1 MFPSP
6 TGPQQGVL
14 PVFRMMHE
22 SETCLTEP
30 LHGATRLKILINM
43 ISSTCSLLCSRLKG
57 N

>member
-6 TGPQQGVL
+6 TGLQKGVL
-14 PVFRMMHE
+14 QVFRMMHK

-30 LHGATRLKILINM
+30 LPGATRLRILIKM
-43 ISSTCSLLCSRLKG
+43 IFSASSLLCSRLKG

>member
-14 PVFRMMHE
+14 PVFRMMHK

-30 LHGATRLKILINM
+30 LHGATRLRILINM
-43 ISSTCSLLCSRLKG
+43 ISSTRSLLCSRLKG

>member
-6 TGPQQGVL
+6 TGLQKGVL
-14 PVFRMMHE
+14 QIFRMMHK

-30 LHGATRLKILINM
+30 LHGATRLRILIKM
-43 ISSTCSLLCSRLKG
+43 IFSASSLLCSRLKG

>member
-30 LHGATRLKILINM
+30 LHGATRLRILINM